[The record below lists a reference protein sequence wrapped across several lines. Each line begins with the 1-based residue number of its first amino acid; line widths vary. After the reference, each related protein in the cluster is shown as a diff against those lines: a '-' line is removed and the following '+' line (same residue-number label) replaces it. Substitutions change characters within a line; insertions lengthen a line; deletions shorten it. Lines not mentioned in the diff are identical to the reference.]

1 MLTLAQDDIGSASAR
16 FTRARASAC
25 TSTTTTKS
33 HVLSGGGHYILD
45 SAVHNV
51 TAGDAL
57 LARTGS
63 THAIQQSGDED
74 LMILIAYLSVKQA
87 SGR

>member
-1 MLTLAQDDIGSASAR
+1 MLTLAQHDVGSASAR
-16 FTRARASAC
+16 CTRAPASAC

-33 HVLSGGGHYILD
+33 HFLSGRGRHILAG
-45 SAVHNV
+45 AVHDV
-51 TAGDAL
+51 VAGDAL

-74 LMILIAYLSVKQA
+74 LMILTVYLSVKQA